1 IGRVNQAKAGG
12 PIAFTSQHNDPV
24 ARTFAMNADGTGIH
38 QITFHNP
45 STSAVADDYGPAVS
59 PDGRQVAI
67 IYGEDGG
74 GQCGTFSP
82 IVRSLY
88 LVNIDGTNFHR
99 VFPQSLRTYNDPQ
112 NGFALRCVDP
122 DVEEVVWSP
131 DGSHLLMRGGG
142 AYLGVAQEGNCQTDS
157 PGLTTSILNFDG
169 S

>member
-112 NGFALRCVDP
+112 NGFALRCLEP
-122 DVEEVVWSP
+122 GREPSAYARR
-131 DGSHLLMRGGG
+131 GSLPGGRTRGELPNRLPGTDHLHPEFRRIESADAVL
-142 AYLGVAQEGNCQTDS
+142 
-157 PGLTTSILNFDG
+157 
-169 S
+169 